1 MEITVFARSA
11 VKRAIPMLLIVVV
24 SGASQAYTMCP
35 DGRYYPD
42 GQCLLNP
49 NGSWRTAPSSTL
61 APNGQYVPDYS
72 GIPQNSQAQDLY
84 NMSKSFDPYSS
95 FREGA
100 IAKDRYDL
108 EEEKLKLQMLE
119 IQRRKRQ
126 LQQ

>member
-11 VKRAIPMLLIVVV
+11 VKRAITVLIVVV
-24 SGASQAYTMCP
+24 SGASHAYTMCP

-84 NMSKSFDPYSS
+84 NISKSFDPYGSFKLSS
-95 FREGA
+95 FDPYDSM
-100 IAKDRYDL
+100 IACRCTISAPL
-108 EEEKLKLQMLE
+108 SLIALSL
-119 IQRRKRQ
+119 ITT
-126 LQQ
+126 